1 MVKQQTKTYA
11 NLRKVL
17 YNSDFYRLRNPF
29 GGNDCAWSFVSKN
42 KKEFYVMY
50 VRILNAATNE
60 FDYLTLKGLDKNKIY
75 ENVETK
81 ERFTGSELEN
91 VGLLLP
97 RHPYDFN
104 GLMWHFKA
112 VKE

>member
-1 MVKQQTKTYA
+1 
-11 NLRKVL
+11 
-17 YNSDFYRLRNPF
+17 
-29 GGNDCAWSFVSKN
+29 
-42 KKEFYVMY
+42 MY

-60 FDYLTLKGLDKNKIY
+60 FDYLTLKGLDPNKIY

-104 GLMWHFKA
+104 GLMWHFKV